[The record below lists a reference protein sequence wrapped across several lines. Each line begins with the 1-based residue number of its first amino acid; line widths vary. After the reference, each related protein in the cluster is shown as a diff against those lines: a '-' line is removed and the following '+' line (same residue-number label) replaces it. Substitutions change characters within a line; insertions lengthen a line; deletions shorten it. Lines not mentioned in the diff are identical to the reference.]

1 MMKTTALFLL
11 AALFVQATNAFQLL
25 PCEECTV
32 ELTDDDTGISSI
44 KTIFKGEA
52 MNATVTGLAWDLA
65 AETAANSSIMYK
77 TFVNDQ
83 LVEEGSVEVGDGTDL
98 PSSIQ
103 VGSLIVVN
111 DRGEVTIRVDLMQG
125 TATEESASRTYQSF
139 RPGVSIIPLL
149 VVLIM
154 AFSTK
159 MVSCQGGFSLRI
171 RPVHIFLHIFF
182 STYRLSC
189 LSLLQFSLV
198 PALFKAKSIWVSR
211 RRWRIICSMPL
222 PTPVTP
228 MWFCSR
234 SFSRKYQY
242 AMNVSHDSFAASHP
256 PSGDEN
262 IQWSGGH
269 DGKERWY
276 AGVHQGHCQTRH
288 DGSIGT
294 NVCLLCGML
303 CLL

>member
-1 MMKTTALFLL
+1 MMKSALFLL
-11 AALFVQATNAFQLL
+11 SALFVQATDAFQLL

-125 TATEESASRTYQSF
+125 TATEESTSRTYQSF

-159 MVSCQGGFSLRI
+159 MVSCQRVLIENSAVA
-171 RPVHIFLHIFF
+171 PVSYIFLI
-182 STYRLSC
+182 SSYRLSC

-198 PALFKAKSIWVSR
+198 PALFKAKSTWASR

-222 PTPVTP
+222 PKPVTP

-234 SFSRKYQY
+234 SFSRK
-242 AMNVSHDSFAASHP
+242 
-256 PSGDEN
+256 
-262 IQWSGGH
+262 
-269 DGKERWY
+269 
-276 AGVHQGHCQTRH
+276 
-288 DGSIGT
+288 
-294 NVCLLCGML
+294 
-303 CLL
+303 